1 MNKVELLAPAGSL
14 EKLYVAIDYGADA
27 VYIGG
32 QEFGLRANADNFS
45 IEEIKTA
52 CEYAHDRN
60 AKVYVTVNIIFHD
73 ENFEGLDEYLVALEN
88 AGVDALIVA
97 DLYAITKC
105 QEVIPNMEIHLST
118 QQSVINHR
126 AVNFF
131 HQKGV
136 HRVVLARE
144 ANKGEIKELVE
155 KSNAEIEV
163 FIHGGVCISYSG
175 RCTLSNHM
183 TARDSNRG
191 GCSQNCRWEFDLFN
205 QEKNISAENVM
216 FSMNPKDL
224 MQVEHIVD
232 MIKDGVVSLKVE
244 GRMRSV
250 HYIATVIS
258 TYRKLIDDYYRLG
271 DDFVYS
277 NYYENELQK
286 SANRVLAS
294 QYYTG
299 MPSNKE
305 LQYDSRAEHPTQ
317 EFIGIIKEVNGTD
330 VTLEQRNFFRPGD
343 LVEVFGPEITTTE
356 FIMGEIFDIDGNSL
370 DAARHPKQIIK
381 TKIDVEL
388 YPKNMLRKVRK

>member
-45 IEEIKTA
+45 IEEIKIA
-52 CEYAHDRN
+52 CEYAHQRN
-60 AKVYVTVNIIFHD
+60 AKVYVTVNIIFHE
-73 ENFEGLDEYLVALEN
+73 ENFEGLDEYLKDLEN

-97 DLYAITKC
+97 DLYAIGRCK
-105 QEVIPNMEIHLST
+105 EVIPNMEIHLST
-118 QQSVINHR
+118 QQSVINSR
-126 AVNFF
+126 ACDFF
-131 HQKGV
+131 YSQGV
-136 HRVVLARE
+136 SRIVLARE
-144 ANKGEIKELVE
+144 ANKEEIKTLVE
-155 KSNAEIEV
+155 DSKAEIEV

-191 GCSQNCRWEFDLFN
+191 GCSQNCRWEFELF
-205 QEKNISAENVM
+205 ENETNHSEDTTM

-224 MQVEHIVD
+224 MQVDHVVD
-232 MIKDGVVSLKVE
+232 MIKSGVVSLKVE
-244 GRMRSV
+244 GRMRSI

-258 TYRKLIDDYYRLG
+258 TYRKLIDDYYN
-271 DDFVYS
+271 DPINFEYT

-299 MPSNKE
+299 IPTNNE

-317 EFIGIIKEVNGTD
+317 EFIGVIKEVENGQ
-330 VTLEQRNFFRPGD
+330 VTLEQRNYFKKGD
-343 LVEVFGPEITTTE
+343 LVEVFGPEIKTTQ
-356 FIMGEIFDIDGNSL
+356 FVVGDIYDVEGNCL

-381 TKIDVEL
+381 TNIDIEL

>member
-1 MNKVELLAPAGSL
+1 MAKVELLAPAGSL

-45 IEEIKTA
+45 IPEIKTA
-52 CEYAHDRN
+52 CDYAHNHN

-73 ENFEGLDEYLVALEN
+73 ENFEGLDDYLMDLKE

-97 DLYAITKC
+97 DLYAIRRC
-105 QEVIPNMEIHLST
+105 QKVIPEMEIHLST
-118 QQSVINHR
+118 QQSVINYR
-126 AVNFF
+126 SANFF
-131 HQKGV
+131 YDQGIE
-136 HRVVLARE
+136 RVVLARE
-144 ANKGEIKELVE
+144 ANQGEIKELVE
-155 KSNAEIEV
+155 NSKAEVEV

-191 GCSQNCRWEFDLFN
+191 GCSQNCRWEFELYN
-205 QEKNISAENVM
+205 KEKNISEDQVM

-224 MQVEHIVD
+224 MQVDYVVD
-232 MIKDGVVSLKVE
+232 MIKNGVVSLKVE

-258 TYRKLIDDYYRLG
+258 TYRKLIDDYYEYG
-271 DDFVYS
+271 EDFVYS
-277 NYYENELQK
+277 DYYESELQK
-286 SANRVLAS
+286 SANRVLAG
-294 QYYTG
+294 QYYEG
-299 MPSNKE
+299 MPTNNE

-317 EFIGIIKEVNGTD
+317 EFIGIIKEVNGDD
-330 VTLEQRNFFRPGD
+330 VVLEQRNFFRPGD
-343 LVEVFGPEITTTE
+343 LVEVFGPEIKTTE
-356 FIMGEIFDIDGNSL
+356 FIIGDIYDEEGNAL

-381 TKIDVEL
+381 TKIEVEL
-388 YPKNMLRKVRK
+388 HPKNMLRKVRK